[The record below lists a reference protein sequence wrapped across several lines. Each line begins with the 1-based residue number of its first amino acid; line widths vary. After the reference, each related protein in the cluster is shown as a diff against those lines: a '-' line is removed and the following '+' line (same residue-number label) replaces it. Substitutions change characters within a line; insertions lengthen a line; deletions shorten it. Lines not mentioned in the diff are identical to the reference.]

1 MSTRF
6 SAILAITPLFIMSAG
21 IHAQDTAGIH
31 AQDTARAVADAQEKP
46 VTQSLNGSVA
56 ATTTTANA
64 INAANQD
71 QYELDRA
78 AFRAEVAARH
88 AKIATDQ
95 DAYARQQA
103 AYADAMAAWRIQT
116 DECKRG
122 ILKSCK
128 KPTPV
133 PADFY
138 IP

>member
-1 MSTRF
+1 MSRLIL
-6 SAILAITPLFIMSAG
+6 ILAGPSVLMVSSLAF
-21 IHAQDTAGIH
+21 AQDTAP
-31 AQDTARAVADAQEKP
+31 TAADAQEQP
-46 VTQSLNGSVA
+46 VTQALNDSVA
-56 ATTTTANA
+56 ANTGAVNA
-64 INAANQD
+64 QNAANQD

-78 AFRAEVAARH
+78 AFRAQVAARH
-88 AKIATDQ
+88 EKIMMDDA
-95 DAYARQQA
+95 AYAKQQA

-138 IP
+138 TP

>member
-1 MSTRF
+1 MSRL
-6 SAILAITPLFIMSAG
+6 ILIIAG
-21 IHAQDTAGIH
+21 PSMLVISSLAFAQDA
-31 AQDTARAVADAQEKP
+31 ARSTADAQEQP
-46 VTQSLNGSVA
+46 VTQSLNANVA
-56 ATTTTANA
+56 ATTQAA
-64 INAANQD
+64 VSQNAANQD

-88 AKIATDQ
+88 AKIEMDEA
-95 DAYARQQA
+95 AYAKQQN
-103 AYADAMAAWRIQT
+103 AYADAMVAWRIQT

-138 IP
+138 TP

>member
-1 MSTRF
+1 MSRHLWMLL
-6 SAILAITPLFIMSAG
+6 AAAPILGLSLP
-21 IHAQDTAGIH
+21 AQ
-31 AQDTARAVADAQEKP
+31 AQTGA
-46 VTQSLNGSVA
+46 SVA
-56 ATTTTANA
+56 ADAKEQPLTDALNAGGASAAAASNATTAA
-64 INAANQD
+64 MQD

-78 AFRAEVAARH
+78 RFRAEAAARRE
-88 AKIATDQ
+88 KMTD
-95 DAYARQQA
+95 DDVAYAKQQQ
-103 AYADAMAAWRIQT
+103 AYADAMHAWRIQT